1 MNSSAN
7 NTALDL
13 TALQKRA
20 AMKIAVDL
28 AKADRQIHGSEVAL
42 LNDCQ
47 RELGLTDDEL
57 EMIHYLSLQDCI
69 SILAGLPQSE
79 KEAMLSLFER
89 VIQVDV
95 DVDARE
101 RILLSSIKMALSD
114 GSGSWTSVFSV
125 TGAEAECSSSQI
137 IYLEKRRCDSSR
149 EVLDD
154 EFNNLLLNKA
164 LNDVGLQLFYLPRVR
179 QTLDV
184 ELLCRSM
191 EYILPS
197 GNRTVSG
204 NMVESLANITPASLF
219 NAFCSTF
226 KLSPGKIV
234 YDAFLVLKLQE
245 GDMLDDEGRMT
256 RSIDFICIDVSR
268 DIKDRVSCFV
278 TLLDAPVRKL
288 SYEGYYR
295 LLYDHL
301 VSASS
306 VVSSVRIDSKGEFY
320 LADAGNQKL
329 SFESGPQARTFY
341 LLLLRYGVR
350 GVSQQ
355 CFEAALTYL
364 DKAKEYY
371 SDHQWDYDEFMRRLD
386 DEDSGHCRLISNV
399 IMIYA
404 GMSTKEPSNEGF
416 LNYIMTII
424 KHRSTLKNYLNNGF
438 RSASRLS
445 DKESYC
451 VRFNQDSRSY
461 SVSADVSLFIIDEGD
476 GAPVSVVS
484 SRLWRSLKV

>member
-1 MNSSAN
+1 MKKADN
-7 NTALDL
+7 NIGFNL
-13 TALQKRA
+13 TVVQKRA

-42 LNDCQ
+42 LNDWQ
-47 RELGLTDDEL
+47 KELGLTDDEL
-57 EMIHYLSLQDCI
+57 EMIHYLSLQECI
-69 SILAGLPQSE
+69 SILAELPEAE
-79 KEAMLSLFER
+79 KETLLSSFER

-114 GSGSWTSVFSV
+114 KSRSWTTLFSV
-125 TGAEAECSSSQI
+125 TGVEAECSSSQI
-137 IYLEKRRCDSSR
+137 IYLEKRRCTSSR

-154 EFNNLLLNKA
+154 DFNNLLLNKA
-164 LNDVGLQLFYLPRVR
+164 LNDVGLQLFYLPRVKND
-179 QTLDV
+179 LDV

-197 GNRTVSG
+197 GNRAVSD
-204 NMVESLANITPASLF
+204 NMTDSLVRISPSSLF
-219 NAFCSTF
+219 NAFCSAF
-226 KLSPGKIV
+226 RLSPGQV
-234 YDAFLVLKLQE
+234 AYDAFLVLKLQE

-268 DIKDRVSCFV
+268 NIKDRVSYFV
-278 TLLDAPVRKL
+278 SLLDAPVRKL

-301 VSASS
+301 VSASA

-355 CFEAALTYL
+355 CFESALTYL
-364 DKAKEYY
+364 EKSKDHY
-371 SDHQWDYDEFMRRLD
+371 SDHQWDYEEFMRGLD
-386 DEDSGHCRLISNV
+386 ADDSGHCSLIRNIV
-399 IMIYA
+399 MIYA
-404 GMSTKEPSNEGF
+404 SISTKDPEHEGF

-461 SVSADVSLFIIDEGD
+461 SVSADVSLFTIDEGD
-476 GAPVSVVS
+476 ESPVPFAE
-484 SRLWRSLKV
+484 SRLWRNLTV